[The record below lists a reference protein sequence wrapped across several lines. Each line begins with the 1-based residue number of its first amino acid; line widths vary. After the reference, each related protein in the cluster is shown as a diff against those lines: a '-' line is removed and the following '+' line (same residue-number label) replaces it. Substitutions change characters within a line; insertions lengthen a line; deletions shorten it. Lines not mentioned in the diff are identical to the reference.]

1 MAEER
6 SAAGGRTPGPGPRGS
21 GGSSP
26 AAASRIRVDISD
38 VTKLRQGIK
47 DTQTEAKKLSDTLAK
62 FDTTALPALRKVSDE
77 LRQMQAA
84 LATSGTRSA
93 VGPKATVSSGAGST
107 GASNMH
113 AGQFSGQATVGA
125 GTGGS
130 SYLRVG
136 GLPSVN
142 LNPNGPQSSY
152 LQQFRTWLTTPMG
165 KPDKP
170 AFATTP
176 LFAGAMAAV
185 SGVGDIA
192 KLAAGHMPDAI
203 ARSYLLNVGTL
214 AGGGSTGFGAQER
227 LNRGLVPGMGNTAL
241 SYTDATQAF
250 GTLRASGVYTGSYGA
265 SRMASVGA
273 LSTVNPLQGNAT
285 SAAQMGNFFTSQN
298 YYRARLMGVNL
309 STKNGQNITQSFD
322 QIIARLD
329 PQNRLSMEDIQS
341 GNQQGSHLYADISWM
356 DPDMRQNFLQY
367 WMNKRAGRGRSGTNN
382 LGMQAARTSSAKARA
397 QANADAGL
405 MPGYRSTLQGQQ
417 HLWNAAGAAA
427 DTGVGHL
434 LEDAAGSLSGFTK
447 AINMATHGLELLI
460 GSSILRTVLGTGGR
474 GIVGAAAGRLGLA
487 GLGGGLGG
495 AAAAAAP
502 YVGIAAAGVG
512 AGLATNWALHH
523 NVLYSGS
530 AVRGAVHGVEDLFGL
545 NQPKSWKSMTSG
557 HGGLVASNQY
567 DPNLPNYVFGQYG
580 WVDMNEPG
588 HKLHPWTESPHL
600 SGKQLAIFNQKKSV
614 FSQTGA
620 SGQDA
625 GIWGG
630 SGTTFPALEA
640 MARKGP
646 HEIVTSTTG
655 GTHAKNSYHYKGQ
668 AVDLADKRG
677 SVDSPGLLAINHYLA
692 KNYGHKLAELIYA
705 GPGGINIK
713 NGKVV
718 NGMATYGAQTMGIHH
733 NHVHV
738 AATPASLGMKGGVDV
753 GAGGNPAGGG
763 PQNAASSGGFAPP
776 GMGGGLDNIFQDS
789 SSSALFAALSGASG
803 GSTGPVGSPR
813 TAGLA
818 GGASGASGGL
828 GGPPGK
834 MPTGSLAQWE
844 RAALSILRLPYGR
857 YARGLTNLIMHES
870 GGNPHSINLWDS
882 NAKAG
887 HPSKGLM
894 QTIDSTFKAH
904 ALPGHGDIWNP
915 VDNIIAGVRY
925 AEGRYGLGMIAA
937 GGRHDAKGN
946 YIGYARGIAD
956 VLRDEMAMLHKGEM
970 VVQAPEA
977 QQLRALIANA
987 NAGTHSQ
994 ASAAGRGRVVPVQL
1008 VFEMHGGGEAEA
1020 RKHARDFARYVAE
1033 DHGIEMVAAR

>member
-6 SAAGGRTPGPGPRGS
+6 NAAGGRTPGPSGRG
-21 GGSSP
+21 GGQGGTSP

-38 VTKLRQGIK
+38 VTKLRQAIK
-47 DTQTEAKKLSDTLAK
+47 DTQSEAKKLSDTLAK
-62 FDTTALPALRKVSDE
+62 FDTAALPGLRKVVDE
-77 LRQMQAA
+77 VKSMQSA
-84 LATSGTRSA
+84 LATSGTRA
-93 VGPKATVSSGAGST
+93 AIGPKSPGAGGGSSV
-107 GASNMH
+107 GGSNMH
-113 AGQFSGQATVGA
+113 AGSFSGKATLGVG
-125 GTGGS
+125 TSGGS
-130 SYLRVG
+130 F
-136 GLPSVN
+136 LPQVN
-142 LNPNGPQSSY
+142 LLPQGLTQQRQGGMLQRFGSY
-152 LQQFRTWLTTPMG
+152 LTTPTGMAPG
-165 KPDKP
+165 AKPTWANVP
-170 AFATTP
+170 IARGLAAT
-176 LFAGAMAAV
+176 LG
-185 SGVGDIA
+185 GVTSVADM
-192 KLAAGHMPDAI
+192 AAGHLDDATT
-203 ARSYLLNVGTL
+203 RSYLVNTMQLM
-214 AGGGSTGFGAQER
+214 GGGSTGFGAQMN
-227 LNRGLVPGMGNTAL
+227 LNRRLGTMMGPNLGYADVSSAAGRLMT
-241 SYTDATQAF
+241 
-250 GTLRASGVYTGSYGA
+250 TGITGGAYGA
-265 SRMASVGA
+265 SRMSSTGF
-273 LSTVNPLQGNAT
+273 LSQINPLQGAAT
-285 SAAQMGNFFTSQN
+285 SATQVAQTFTSQN
-298 YYRARLMGVNL
+298 YYAMRLAGINASTAR
-309 STKNGQNITQSFD
+309 GQNMQGMFD
-322 QIIARLD
+322 QIIDRIERGTGRPLT
-329 PQNRLSMEDIQS
+329 PQEIQS
-341 GNQQGSHLYADISWM
+341 GAAQGSHLNADLTAM
-356 DPDMRQNFLQY
+356 GLQPDVIQNLLQY
-367 WMNKRAGRGRSGTNN
+367 W
-382 LGMQAARTSSAKARA
+382 AARRA
-397 QANADAGL
+397 SGGRRGVAAI
-405 MPGYRSTLQGQQ
+405 
-417 HLWNAAGAAA
+417 NAAGARNNLGANYAQRVGTAKGNALSRIDVGFIPGASGAA
-427 DTGVGHL
+427 RVVAD
-434 LEDAAGSLSGFTK
+434 EYK
-447 AINMATHGLELLI
+447 AL
-460 GSSILRTVLGTGGR
+460 
-474 GIVGAAAGRLGLA
+474 GAAADNPIGRQLAAAAGGLA
-487 GLGGGLGG
+487 VFKGQLDFASRALKGLVEWMLAERVLGVASRGPVGRMAGRLGG
-495 AAAAAAP
+495 AAATRIGGALGGVGLGTAATATG
-502 YVGIAAAGVG
+502 VVAAGAVDAYLIDKDVHAFSGWMSARHEAQQSQHRGKYYDISLQLTRQAHGQGRSTDATFKLMRNSITDAANRGDWKG
-512 AGLATNWALHH
+512 ADA
-523 NVLYSGS
+523 
-530 AVRGAVHGVEDLFGL
+530 AVSSL
-545 NQPKSWKSMTSG
+545 KSW
-557 HGGLVASNQY
+557 
-567 DPNLPNYVFGQYG
+567 
-580 WVDMNEPG
+580 
-588 HKLHPWTESPHL
+588 
-600 SGKQLAIFNQKKSV
+600 LAG
-614 FSQTGA
+614 TGA

-640 MARKGP
+640 MAKKGP

-789 SSSALFAALSGASG
+789 SSAALFAALSGASG

-813 TAGLA
+813 TTGLA

-834 MPTGSLAQWE
+834 MPTGNLAQWE
-844 RAALSILRLPYGR
+844 RQALSILRLPYGR

-870 GGNPHSINLWDS
+870 GGNPHSQNNWDS

-946 YIGYARGIAD
+946 YIGYARGIAE

-977 QQLRALIANA
+977 QQLRALIANS
-987 NAGTHSQ
+987 NASTH
-994 ASAAGRGRVVPVQL
+994 ATARTRGGRVVPVNL
-1008 VFEMHGGGEAEA
+1008 VFQMHGGGEAEA
-1020 RKHARDFARYVAE
+1020 RKHAAQFARFVAE
-1033 DHGIEMVAAR
+1033 DHEIEMVASG